1 VRTPIFPIIRR
12 PQDTDAADWENVMAP
27 QIITANRVDN
37 GRVVYLSGDG
47 EWSESVN
54 DSRLIDTEE
63 DLERLTAAA
72 DQSVKAQV
80 VIDAYAIDAAEQD
93 GRIEPTRYRERIR
106 AFGPSIHPDF
116 AKQPVPEHFEPPAGV
131 KPITMAGD

>member
-1 VRTPIFPIIRR
+1 MP
-12 PQDTDAADWENVMAP
+12 AALIWKKVMAP

-37 GRVVYLSGDG
+37 GRVVYLSGSG

-54 DSRLIDTEE
+54 DSHLIDTDD
-63 DLERLTAAA
+63 DLEHLTEEA
-72 DQSVKAQV
+72 DRSVKAQEV
-80 VIDAYAIDAAEQD
+80 MDAYAIDAIQQE

-116 AKQPVPEHFEPPAGV
+116 AKQPEPEHFEHPDGV
-131 KPITMAGD
+131 IAITMDDA